1 MAPGLDQTVIDPVG
15 NFSNV
20 DEELP
25 PTVPAVI
32 AAPTAA
38 VAYLDSDLRR
48 EMTAGF
54 DSRSFSPQIRAWN
67 QIAAN
72 HRNPAGFRNCS
83 SHQNLDNSQIAGRH
97 NPAVDCRTA
106 ALAVPPYLPGTR
118 IAGLPGIEPV
128 VLQIEVCSCSSPGLR
143 NLAGY

>member
-1 MAPGLDQTVIDPVG
+1 MASGLDQTVIDPVG
-15 NFSNV
+15 DFSNV

-38 VAYLDSDLRR
+38 VASLDSDLRR

-54 DSRSFSPQIRAWN
+54 DSRSFSLQIRVWN
-67 QIAAN
+67 QIAAGY
-72 HRNPAGFRNCS
+72 RNPAGFRNCS
-83 SHQNLDNSQIAGRH
+83 SHQNLDNSQIAGPQNLAVDCQIAGPQ

-106 ALAVPPYLPGTR
+106 APAGPPYLP
-118 IAGLPGIEPV
+118 
-128 VLQIEVCSCSSPGLR
+128 
-143 NLAGY
+143 